1 MTPQH
6 RCEIIDSILTEIE
19 EGISIY
25 EKEHEH
31 NRVCDECCGMYIPV
45 NVVRRLIEVRK
56 NRCCAS
62 HSDFQSK
69 RNIVWV
75 VAESRFEW
83 YEIRHICSS
92 KEIALQRWAELRDEL
107 IQGYQDMVEHCI
119 KEGYHDADSWQ
130 KDIDALKNMKPGE
143 SCACDYPDLKEWNIG
158 LDQIEGTGEQR

>member
-1 MTPQH
+1 MTHQC
-6 RCEIIDSILTEIE
+6 RCETCKNLNCQRHGIHNLYPRECDLVTEAS
-19 EGISIY
+19 G
-25 EKEHEH
+25 
-31 NRVCDECCGMYIPV
+31 
-45 NVVRRLIEVRK
+45 
-56 NRCCAS
+56 CAS

-130 KDIDALKNMKPGE
+130 KNIDALKNMKPGE
-143 SCACDYPDLKEWNIG
+143 SCACDYPDLKEWNVG